1 MFVVVLKPHISFCCS
16 CLPLFWKRSHG
27 FNSTFVSTFSEPDE
41 DEQIVLRDKG
51 FSFVQ
56 PILEELIKTEET
68 YVKNLWIGI
77 NNYGKI
83 FERKD
88 LRPGLR
94 GKKYVLFG
102 NIEQIAE
109 FHRDEFLPMLQR
121 NKHNLKRIF
130 DEFQRYIDVS

>member
-1 MFVVVLKPHISFCCS
+1 M
-16 CLPLFWKRSHG
+16 
-27 FNSTFVSTFSEPDE
+27 
-41 DEQIVLRDKG
+41 
-51 FSFVQ
+51 
-56 PILEELIKTEET
+56 
-68 YVKNLWIGI
+68 KNLWIGI

-121 NKHNLKRIF
+121 NKQNLKRIF

>member
-1 MFVVVLKPHISFCCS
+1 M
-16 CLPLFWKRSHG
+16 
-27 FNSTFVSTFSEPDE
+27 
-41 DEQIVLRDKG
+41 RDKG

-121 NKHNLKRIF
+121 NKQNLKRIF